1 MTLHILS
8 LETSAAR
15 CGVAL
20 LRAQQGQE
28 TALWLRTH
36 DGAREHSERLLPMV
50 QELLDE
56 AGIAVG
62 ALDAIAF
69 GQGPGGFTGLRVA
82 CGVAQGLAF
91 ALDCP
96 VLPVGTLAAVA
107 SQVPF
112 APGRLVVAA
121 LDARMDEAYVGVY
134 RQQAPGDVRS
144 IQAPVLLGAASL
156 APWIAACSA
165 DWYGSLA
172 QPDHA
177 HVVLAGNTVQAW
189 PERAAEVA
197 AYAWPELID
206 PDACA
211 VARLALLA
219 WARGEAVPADE
230 AAPLY
235 VRDKVAFTTAERVG
249 GAGGN
254 PRAGAVA

>member
-20 LRAQQGQE
+20 LRAQDGRE

-56 AGIAVG
+56 AGIAAS

-91 ALDCP
+91 ALDRP

-112 APGRLVVAA
+112 VPGRLVVAA
-121 LDARMDEAYVGVY
+121 LDARMDEAYVGVF
-134 RQQAPGDVRS
+134 RQEAPGDVRPV
-144 IQAPVLLGAASL
+144 QAPVLLGAASL
-156 APWIAACSA
+156 APWVAASA
-165 DWYGSLA
+165 PQWQAATAVPGEV
-172 QPDHA
+172 Q
-177 HVVLAGNTVQAW
+177 VVLAGNAVQAW
-189 PERAAEVA
+189 PDLAAGFA
-197 AYAWPELID
+197 PYAWPTLIE

-211 VARLALLA
+211 VARLGWLA
-219 WARGEAVPADE
+219 WQRGEALPADE

-235 VRDKVAFTTAERVG
+235 VRDKVAFTTAEREG

-254 PRAGAVA
+254 PRAGAAA